1 MVLNLCLDDEAARL
15 MGVENHVCEVQIVLA
30 ALAEAQQVDP
40 SRSSLA
46 LRLCPRGGLHI
57 ILYFRGDGA
66 GYNLRGEYYC

>member
-30 ALAEAQQVDP
+30 ALAGAPQVDP

-46 LRLCPRGGLHI
+46 LRLLFPRRTAQNLIFPGGW
-57 ILYFRGDGA
+57 
-66 GYNLRGEYYC
+66 RGE